1 MNNLYEKEN
10 AMLNILDNNKRN
22 KRNGR
27 NGGDDRDDDSDDD
40 DDDNADMP
48 DLETEEE
55 AAERIADSYQQKK
68 ESKTNDDQKIKN
80 LKDKIKKLKDRIL
93 YLEAKLE
100 DSKLSIEEKDK
111 LHKELINSNDKLKDF
126 TGLYNNKVQN
136 KEEQNKMYKI
146 LNKFENDMNN
156 LYEKEND
163 MLNILDNK

>member
-40 DDDNADMP
+40 DNADMP
-48 DLETEEE
+48 DLETEEEE

-68 ESKTNDDQKIKN
+68 ESKTNDDHKIKN